1 MNRQDFTKYFIS
13 QQGSKCASCGSTEIL
28 EIDHIIPISKGGS
41 SGVENLQVL
50 CHSCNR
56 KKSDTIVPEMGG
68 TRHQDY
74 DHHPS
79 MLRLRIKEVAT
90 EKGYSMGKLSRAS
103 DVSFNTVKRLWTRPY
118 TGANVDTLNKIA
130 KVLGVT
136 INDLVENVPDD

>member
-1 MNRQDFTKYFIS
+1 MVLPRTVPLKYAVVVRTHARPLSCACNLHVHVIVYLKKCTYKRVLSSSPPVQYNR
-13 QQGSKCASCGSTEIL
+13 
-28 EIDHIIPISKGGS
+28 P
-41 SGVENLQVL
+41 
-50 CHSCNR
+50 
-56 KKSDTIVPEMGG
+56 
-68 TRHQDY
+68 
-74 DHHPS
+74 

-90 EKGYSMGKLSRAS
+90 EKGYSMGRLSRAS